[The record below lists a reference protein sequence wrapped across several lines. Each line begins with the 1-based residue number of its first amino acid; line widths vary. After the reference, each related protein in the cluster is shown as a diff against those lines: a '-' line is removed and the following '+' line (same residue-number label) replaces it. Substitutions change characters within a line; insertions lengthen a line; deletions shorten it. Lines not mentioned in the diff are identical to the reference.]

1 MKRVIKLTESDLH
14 KMIYR
19 LINEELDTNGWYGY
33 PEGVD
38 DVILTAEN
46 DRDCS
51 NYYMGIA
58 RMVQKHFNRGED
70 ISVERLVNSSVMKR
84 YQQICFKKYRET
96 TSGDGRNTRPSPFI
110 FRQFMAQR
118 MINDIKNGEI

>member
-19 LINEELDTNGWYGY
+19 AINEELDTNGWYGY

-38 DVILTAEN
+38 DVILTVEN
-46 DRDCS
+46 DRDCQD
-51 NYYMGIA
+51 YYMGIA
-58 RMVQKHFNRGED
+58 RMLQKRHNRGEELSFD
-70 ISVERLVNSSVMKR
+70 RLVNSSVMKR
-84 YQQICFKKYRET
+84 YQQICFRKYREIT
-96 TSGDGRNTRPSPFI
+96 GGDGRNSRPIPLL

-118 MINDIKNGEI
+118 MIRQIQENEL